1 MRQVKNNN
9 FYFFILFNILLR
21 FSTEN
26 ICDKTEYCSNCTI
39 CGKDINN
46 YCSCIFNNAFCKNV
60 EGNYNFLSDFLFSY
74 DQCKNKLTEYN
85 NICGSSDINLEI
97 RKNKTIKLS
106 VNTSKDILCYY
117 NVKNINNH
125 NNNLHINIKKES
137 HNYLDLSIYFV
148 YYLIDNNMKISTI
161 SNIKG
166 TSNFYYNINESYVE
180 SLSVYVSIQEAENVN
195 DISIDFYEEANYIT
209 KISHQVNS
217 DSIIK
222 IVMII
227 ITSVIG
233 VIIIILII
241 LIIRKYRCKKFIN
254 QNSDNVNNDEHHKK
268 SSYSDIEKR
277 NKEIMT
283 NLYMNEL
290 SPKIFYEKD
299 FMNEIHKCTIC
310 LENLKEG
317 SSFVTT
323 TKCGHKFH
331 FNCFKNWI
339 EKNIISP
346 KCPNCNKPIINEE
359 NIKNTNYLNTTIP
372 GSTFGSNTH
381 MTKSTNL
388 ILNNT
393 NMPKE
398 RCGTTTS

>member
-1 MRQVKNNN
+1 MRQIKNNN

-46 YCSCIFNNAFCKNV
+46 YCSCIFNNAFCKNA

-85 NICGSSDINLEI
+85 NICGVSDINLEI

-106 VNTSKDILCYY
+106 VDTSKDILCYY

-125 NNNLHINIKKES
+125 NNNLYINIKKES

-180 SLSVYVSIQEAENVN
+180 SLSVYVSIQEAENIN
-195 DISIDFYEEANYIT
+195 DISIDFYEETNYIT

-241 LIIRKYRCKKFIN
+241 LIIRKYRCKKFIK
-254 QNSDNVNNDEHHKK
+254 QNSDNVNNDEHNKK
-268 SSYSDIEKR
+268 ASYSDIEKR

-331 FNCFKNWI
+331 FNCFKN
-339 EKNIISP
+339 
-346 KCPNCNKPIINEE
+346 
-359 NIKNTNYLNTTIP
+359 
-372 GSTFGSNTH
+372 
-381 MTKSTNL
+381 
-388 ILNNT
+388 
-393 NMPKE
+393 
-398 RCGTTTS
+398 